1 MKKTDL
7 LDSRVRATAHEA
19 AEDERRRYLE
29 LFDLAPDAYLVTD
42 ALGLI
47 LEANER
53 AGTLFGVEPASL
65 IRKPLVLYVERAD
78 RKIFFARLGRLPIS
92 GRLENWEIGLR
103 PKKGQPFPAQVD
115 ITAIPGPKGGPAGFR
130 WLIRDIT
137 EARQRELQAKL
148 ATFPELDPEPVLE
161 ADGKGRIT
169 YLNPAARRIF
179 PGLPKAGARH
189 PWLAGVPEAAS
200 KLRQSGQTA
209 LTREIKV
216 NRRWYMQ
223 TISAIKGED
232 KIRIYGRD
240 ITARRKAEEA
250 LRVSEQN
257 LRELVDN
264 ANSIIIRWKP
274 TGEIIYFNRFA
285 QKFFGYAEN
294 EILGRSVGILVP
306 ETDSAGLDLSRLA
319 DHIVA
324 NPELHASNENENVLR
339 DGRRVWVQWTNRALT
354 DKAGKLREILAI
366 GNDITAIKLAEE
378 GLREA
383 RDYLD
388 SLFDY
393 ANAPIIVWDPRLRIT
408 RFNHAFED
416 MTGLKADEVLG
427 RDIGLLF
434 PEDRKEESLRLIG
447 RTILEGERWEVVEI
461 PILRTD
467 GTARTVLW
475 NSASILGPDGER
487 VVAAI
492 AQGQDITERKRVEED
507 LLAYQIGLEKK
518 VAERTAELA
527 RSSALLERV
536 FASVD
541 LSIAYLDK
549 GFDFIRVNRA
559 FADAFGGNPGSYT
572 GKNLFALYPDSAREA
587 IFRKVLETGVPH
599 IELESPFIPPRVSG
613 RKASYW
619 DWSLQ
624 RVAAGEET
632 EGVILSLVDVTQ
644 RISAEE
650 ERRRLS
656 TAVEQ
661 SSEAIAITDQADR
674 IVYVNKTFEALHG
687 IARPETLGRKYG
699 EIVRLD
705 IEAESFRQGIRDA
718 LATGE
723 VWKGRLTRTLRGVP
737 ESKLDLTIS
746 PVRDASGQ
754 IVNYAILERDMTN
767 EHRLE
772 VSVRHLQKMDAL
784 GTLAGGIAHD
794 FNNILVPILINAEL
808 AAFDAE
814 KDSPASQYL
823 NLILE
828 AANRGREMV
837 KQIIAFSRQ
846 SEQKR
851 DLVDIVPVVR
861 EAVKFLQ
868 SSIPKSIKIL
878 ERIDAEAGRVRAD
891 PTQIHQVL
899 MNLGSNAAHA
909 MRADGGR
916 LDVSLCEALVGP
928 EAAARHLDLKPG
940 PYVKLSV
947 EDTGTGIPAD
957 ILDRIFDPFFSTKRR
972 GEGTGMGLPVA
983 LGIVKSHGGT
993 IKVSSTP
1000 GRGSR
1005 FEVYLPEE
1013 KGGRLAERSAAG
1025 PPPTGKGRVL
1035 FVDDEDILVRTVPP
1049 MLERLGYTVSAA
1061 TGPLEALALFRDRPG
1076 DFDLVITDQTMP
1088 GMTGEVLAME
1098 MLGVRPDIPI
1108 ILSTGYSEAVR
1119 EESIRAAGIRGF
1131 IMKPFS
1137 TGEIAEKI
1145 RGVLAGS

>member
-29 LFDLAPDAYLVTD
+29 LFELAPDAYLVTD

-868 SSIPKSIKIL
+868 SSIPRSIKIL

-1119 EESIRAAGIRGF
+1119 EGSIRAAGIRGF

>member
-29 LFDLAPDAYLVTD
+29 LFELAPDAYLVTD

-572 GKNLFALYPDSAREA
+572 GKNLFTLYPDSAREA

-868 SSIPKSIKIL
+868 SSIPKSVKIL

>member
-868 SSIPKSIKIL
+868 SSIPKSVKIL

>member
-1 MKKTDL
+1 M
-7 LDSRVRATAHEA
+7 R
-19 AEDERRRYLE
+19 
-29 LFDLAPDAYLVTD
+29 
-42 ALGLI
+42 
-47 LEANER
+47 
-53 AGTLFGVEPASL
+53 
-65 IRKPLVLYVERAD
+65 
-78 RKIFFARLGRLPIS
+78 
-92 GRLENWEIGLR
+92 
-103 PKKGQPFPAQVD
+103 
-115 ITAIPGPKGGPAGFR
+115 
-130 WLIRDIT
+130 
-137 EARQRELQAKL
+137 
-148 ATFPELDPEPVLE
+148 
-161 ADGKGRIT
+161 
-169 YLNPAARRIF
+169 
-179 PGLPKAGARH
+179 
-189 PWLAGVPEAAS
+189 
-200 KLRQSGQTA
+200 
-209 LTREIKV
+209 
-216 NRRWYMQ
+216 
-223 TISAIKGED
+223 
-232 KIRIYGRD
+232 
-240 ITARRKAEEA
+240 
-250 LRVSEQN
+250 
-257 LRELVDN
+257 
-264 ANSIIIRWKP
+264 
-274 TGEIIYFNRFA
+274 
-285 QKFFGYAEN
+285 
-294 EILGRSVGILVP
+294 
-306 ETDSAGLDLSRLA
+306 
-319 DHIVA
+319 
-324 NPELHASNENENVLR
+324 
-339 DGRRVWVQWTNRALT
+339 
-354 DKAGKLREILAI
+354 
-366 GNDITAIKLAEE
+366 
-378 GLREA
+378 
-383 RDYLD
+383 
-388 SLFDY
+388 
-393 ANAPIIVWDPRLRIT
+393 
-408 RFNHAFED
+408 
-416 MTGLKADEVLG
+416 
-427 RDIGLLF
+427 
-434 PEDRKEESLRLIG
+434 
-447 RTILEGERWEVVEI
+447 
-461 PILRTD
+461 
-467 GTARTVLW
+467 
-475 NSASILGPDGER
+475 
-487 VVAAI
+487 
-492 AQGQDITERKRVEED
+492 
-507 LLAYQIGLEKK
+507 
-518 VAERTAELA
+518 
-527 RSSALLERV
+527 
-536 FASVD
+536 
-541 LSIAYLDK
+541 
-549 GFDFIRVNRA
+549 
-559 FADAFGGNPGSYT
+559 
-572 GKNLFALYPDSAREA
+572 
-587 IFRKVLETGVPH
+587 
-599 IELESPFIPPRVSG
+599 
-613 RKASYW
+613 
-619 DWSLQ
+619 
-624 RVAAGEET
+624 
-632 EGVILSLVDVTQ
+632 
-644 RISAEE
+644 
-650 ERRRLS
+650 
-656 TAVEQ
+656 
-661 SSEAIAITDQADR
+661 
-674 IVYVNKTFEALHG
+674 
-687 IARPETLGRKYG
+687 
-699 EIVRLD
+699 
-705 IEAESFRQGIRDA
+705 
-718 LATGE
+718 
-723 VWKGRLTRTLRGVP
+723 
-737 ESKLDLTIS
+737 
-746 PVRDASGQ
+746 
-754 IVNYAILERDMTN
+754 
-767 EHRLE
+767 
-772 VSVRHLQKMDAL
+772 
-784 GTLAGGIAHD
+784 AHD

>member
-179 PGLPKAGARH
+179 SGLPKAGARH

-572 GKNLFALYPDSAREA
+572 GKNLFTLYPDSAREA